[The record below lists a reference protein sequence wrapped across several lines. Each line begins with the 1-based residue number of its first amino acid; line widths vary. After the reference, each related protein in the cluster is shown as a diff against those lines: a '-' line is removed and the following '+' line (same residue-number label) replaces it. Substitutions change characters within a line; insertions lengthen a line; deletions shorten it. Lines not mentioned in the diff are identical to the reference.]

1 MHCLSQSTELVSRCV
16 QVHVSYLE
24 IYNEQ
29 LYDLLAENPGD
40 SNGMAVQEDPTKGAF
55 VSECALVEQGN
66 DLIASELASK
76 AIFCLEEQAPL
87 MCLAWHP

>member
-1 MHCLSQSTELVSRCV
+1 MKPHTLSGSSV

-40 SNGMAVQEDPTKGAF
+40 SNNLAVQEDPARGAF
-55 VSECALVEQGN
+55 VS
-66 DLIASELASK
+66 
-76 AIFCLEEQAPL
+76 
-87 MCLAWHP
+87 